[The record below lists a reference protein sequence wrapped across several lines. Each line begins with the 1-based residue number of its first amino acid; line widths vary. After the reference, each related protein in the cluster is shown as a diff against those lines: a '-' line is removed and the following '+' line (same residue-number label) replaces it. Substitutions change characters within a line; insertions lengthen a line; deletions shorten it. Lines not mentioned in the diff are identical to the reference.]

1 MGVSWGFYEKFF
13 CDDTGAEHFRNLIYR
28 LIKNGSSDIVLFMI
42 EDTLVKLNSKVPN
55 KIQFLFF
62 EQIFQ
67 LYQYHEEMN
76 MNVLDVS
83 TDSIMKIWGFVFEL
97 LNYKVNINAHLRR
110 CTIKLNTKKKKRK
123 CEHMYRERN

>member
-1 MGVSWGFYEKFF
+1 
-13 CDDTGAEHFRNLIYR
+13 
-28 LIKNGSSDIVLFMI
+28 MI

-55 KIQFLFF
+55 KIQFSFF

-83 TDSIMKIWGFVFEL
+83 TDSIMKI
-97 LNYKVNINAHLRR
+97 
-110 CTIKLNTKKKKRK
+110 
-123 CEHMYRERN
+123 